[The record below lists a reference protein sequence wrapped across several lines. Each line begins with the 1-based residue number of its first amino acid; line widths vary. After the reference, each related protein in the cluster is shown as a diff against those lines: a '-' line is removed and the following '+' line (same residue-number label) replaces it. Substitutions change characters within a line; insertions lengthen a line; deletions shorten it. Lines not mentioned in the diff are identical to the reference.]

1 MKKRKGFISIIALI
15 VMAISM
21 ILILDMLFTNSQQNQ
36 IMTSRG
42 NNIQS
47 YYLSEG
53 KILMS
58 LYWDKYYNDQLY
70 PAVLDVF
77 RKYNFDTKLKRI
89 TIDKSDLENE
99 DNISDVQLTFQDNEN
114 RKELVIKA
122 QSDYKGIN
130 TSVKSK
136 TTLVNEL
143 FEIKESIL
151 AMDNIEEKYKYDLE
165 KLLINIEENIAV
177 REIDKSEILYVSET
191 SSFNKI
197 TLKKVDKVN
206 YKLICTRDTMGYPYI
221 EGFDK
226 REVFIVVKK
235 FEDNKTAFHIDF
247 SEFSSSLSGIIYVEG
262 DMEISGEFT
271 FNGIIIVKDGEIK
284 VSSEVKPKINGM
296 MILYDNE
303 NITKVN
309 EEIDLQ
315 YYKFTVYK
323 YGTFIPGFLDI
334 NLKSIKN
341 GE

>member
-262 DMEISGEFT
+262 DLKISGEFT